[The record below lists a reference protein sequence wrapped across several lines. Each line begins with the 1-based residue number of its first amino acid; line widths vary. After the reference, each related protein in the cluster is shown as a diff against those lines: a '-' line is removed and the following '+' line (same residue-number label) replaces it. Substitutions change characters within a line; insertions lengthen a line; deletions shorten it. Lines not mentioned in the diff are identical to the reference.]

1 MLVQELEETRR
12 AAERLAE
19 EERAERSRTPAI
31 SAHISLQSQLTSPC
45 NLSSHLPAISA
56 HLSLQS
62 QLTSPC
68 NLSSHLPAISTHISL
83 QSQLTSPCNQAWAT
97 SQRHQQHRTG
107 STASAASA
115 KQPVQRAQ
123 LAHSHCRH
131 HISNTNEML
140 MEHRMRSEPFGY
152 KQAHRSKKARPAAQ
166 ITPAASAT

>member
-1 MLVQELEETRR
+1 VLVQELEETRR

-19 EERAERSRTPAI
+19 EGRAERSRTPAI
-31 SAHISLQSQLTSPC
+31 SAHIRSLQSQLTSPC

-56 HLSLQS
+56 
-62 QLTSPC
+62 
-68 NLSSHLPAISTHISL
+68 HISL

>member
-19 EERAERSRTPAI
+19 EERAERSRTSAI
-31 SAHISLQSQLTSPC
+31 SAHI
-45 NLSSHLPAISA
+45 
-56 HLSLQS
+56 SLQS

-107 STASAASA
+107 SKASAASA